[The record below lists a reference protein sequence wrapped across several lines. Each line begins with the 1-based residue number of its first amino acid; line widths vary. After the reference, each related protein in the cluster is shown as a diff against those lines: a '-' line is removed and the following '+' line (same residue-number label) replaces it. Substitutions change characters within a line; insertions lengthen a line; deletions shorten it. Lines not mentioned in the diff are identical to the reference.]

1 MAALAAAA
9 LSFIALPGAAAAY
22 PPEPPQQSVDVESVT
37 VVCVGPTPY
46 IEYELTTE
54 GFDQPED
61 LTATVTVLDGNGNVL
76 SGPTAGQSLSGQ
88 LPHPGDEQIPGLRLN
103 AEVSGVGVTA
113 LVQYPPES
121 VECLSGQ
128 VSPQGASRAG
138 QLPSTGGSDPSGLI
152 WIAAATLLA
161 GAAIWGVS
169 FRRGRPIEPT
179 T

>member
-61 LTATVTVLDGNGNVL
+61 LTATDEIDAAVAAVR
-76 SGPTAGQSLSGQ
+76 TASDCAR
-88 LPHPGDEQIPGLRLN
+88 PR
-103 AEVSGVGVTA
+103 
-113 LVQYPPES
+113 
-121 VECLSGQ
+121 
-128 VSPQGASRAG
+128 RAG
-138 QLPSTGGSDPSGLI
+138 CSPETRSPR
-152 WIAAATLLA
+152 ATRA
-161 GAAIWGVS
+161 
-169 FRRGRPIEPT
+169 R
-179 T
+179 